1 MSTKWPKV
9 KGVRE
14 KTPSPQMVKL
24 ARSCDIAQIRD
35 CREIG

>member
-14 KTPSPQMVKL
+14 KTASPQMVKL
-24 ARSCDIAQIRD
+24 ARSRNIAQIRD